1 MSLVCFVNPLIPIC
15 LQPCHM
21 PRSQWLGE
29 TVRWAETEVLRFE
42 KYDWYTWQ
50 TPSGHGYKK
59 IYLHF
64 SIAPCYDKIKHSVL
78 IFTVC
83 TKKVYGFPLFPLK
96 IRPDRKKWG
105 KIKKRCG
112 SFVAESCR
120 LVWDSRRKAGY
131 LLPEPQCRTAHGQS
145 KHWRDS
151 PVTEKHIIAE
161 MWQSG
166 CRLCTKKE
174 WYHGEIIFFVSF
186 SSRIAAG
193 ERDFFC
199 IPIRPSHEKQ
209 NKNQLWFLGE
219 RNEYHDEKCKQIY
232 PTVFSG
238 KPSADAVGNQELSG

>member
-59 IYLHF
+59 IYLCF
-64 SIAPCYDKIKHSVL
+64 SIAPCFDKIKHSVL

-105 KIKKRCG
+105 KIKKTLDNLIKIG
-112 SFVAESCR
+112 SFALR
-120 LVWDSRRKAGY
+120 GISRR
-131 LLPEPQCRTAHGQS
+131 PRRWETTRTPWKESFWIPYKKRH
-145 KHWRDS
+145 
-151 PVTEKHIIAE
+151 
-161 MWQSG
+161 
-166 CRLCTKKE
+166 TK
-174 WYHGEIIFFVSF
+174 
-186 SSRIAAG
+186 
-193 ERDFFC
+193 
-199 IPIRPSHEKQ
+199 
-209 NKNQLWFLGE
+209 N
-219 RNEYHDEKCKQIY
+219 
-232 PTVFSG
+232 G
-238 KPSADAVGNQELSG
+238 KRA